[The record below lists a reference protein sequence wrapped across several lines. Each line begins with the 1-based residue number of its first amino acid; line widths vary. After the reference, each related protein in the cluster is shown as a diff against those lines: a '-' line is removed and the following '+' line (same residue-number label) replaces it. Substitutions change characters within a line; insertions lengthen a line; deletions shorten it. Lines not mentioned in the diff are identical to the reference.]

1 MKEIN
6 TILKNKIKESGIG
19 SDSLWIPVKK
29 FNDMYKPDY
38 INFNLVIDSNNEDE
52 YLHYCWVEC
61 YMESSST
68 NFSLETLILGLGNT
82 IYAFNDETTWVKFDP
97 TFAGWEEIP
106 CNSLAYELLI
116 MERFFIIHEESQ
128 IEAIKNTSEATLI
141 TDEIEKE
148 KFKEL
153 AMLLVGCT
161 NLEISNKVLTLNGLK
176 QFVSN
181 KIGYTFLHF

>member
-19 SDSLWIPVKK
+19 SDSLLIPVKK
-29 FNDMYKPDY
+29 FNDLFTPDY
-38 INFNLVIDSNNEDE
+38 INFNLVIDNNDDA
-52 YLHYCWVEC
+52 YLHYCWVEEC
-61 YMESSST
+61 YSEVPDAS
-68 NFSLETLILGLGNT
+68 FSLETLILGLGNT
-82 IYAFNDETTWVKFDP
+82 IYAFNDETTWVKFDS
-97 TFAGWEEIP
+97 TLAGWEEIP

-128 IEAIKNTSEATLI
+128 IEAIKNTGAATLI

-161 NLEISNKVLTLNGLK
+161 NLEITNKVLTLDELK